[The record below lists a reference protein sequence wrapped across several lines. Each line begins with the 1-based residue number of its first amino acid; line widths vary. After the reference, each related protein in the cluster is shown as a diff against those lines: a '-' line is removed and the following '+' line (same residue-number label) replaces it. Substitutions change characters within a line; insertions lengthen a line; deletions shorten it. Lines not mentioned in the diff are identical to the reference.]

1 VDEQTYADLEGS
13 SGRQLPLF
21 PSKKLTK
28 HEMLEVLRLQA
39 EATQQQAKLLDKLLR
54 RVLGPPQLSGRDQEE
69 RRLRKMAR
77 EVVQEELF
85 EYAAEPVVR
94 KKADRPERHP
104 RARMYTP
111 SEFDPKIRGVLRRL
125 RDPREFDKVTN
136 RRVATLLH
144 LSQGNLWSLLKD
156 YEYARPG
163 ETLARCLRRLADEWQ
178 NAQSAQTAE
187 H

>member
-1 VDEQTYADLEGS
+1 VDERTYGDLEGGS
-13 SGRQLPLF
+13 DGQLPLF
-21 PSKKLTK
+21 GKGNE
-28 HEMLEVLRLQA
+28 HEVLEVLRLQA
-39 EATQQQAKLLDKLLR
+39 EANRQQARLLDELLHQ
-54 RVLGPPQLSGRDQEE
+54 VLGSKRTFDREE

-85 EYAAEPVVR
+85 EYAVEPVVR

-104 RARMYTP
+104 RTRIYTP
-111 SEFDPKIRGVLRRL
+111 TEFDPKIRGILRRL
-125 RDPREFDKVTN
+125 RDPRQLDKVTN
-136 RRVATLLH
+136 RRVANLLH